1 MSIKGDQTRARL
13 LDAARDLAE
22 TGGYFQAGLSQITAD
37 SGAPRGSLYFHF
49 PGGKDQII
57 TEAVVRSGEEIAGL
71 IAGTPAATAAGL
83 VSTLIDL
90 LAGRLEDS
98 GWRKGCPVATVALDI
113 ASRNDAIQQAC
124 SAAYTAWERA
134 LRDRLLGYG
143 YDDGDAGEA
152 AAAVLALIEG
162 ALILAR
168 THRSREP
175 LTRAKRVAAQLL

>member
-1 MSIKGDQTRARL
+1 MSAKGDQTRARL

-37 SGAPRGSLYFHF
+37 SGAPRGSVYFHF

-57 TEAVVRSGEEIAGL
+57 TEALGRSGEEIAGL
-71 IAGTPAATAAGL
+71 IARAPAATAAGL
-83 VSTLIDL
+83 VSTLIDM
-90 LAGRLEDS
+90 LADRLEDS
-98 GWRKGCPVATVALDI
+98 GWRKGCPVATIALDV

-124 SAAYTAWERA
+124 SAAYSAWEQA

-143 YDDGDAGEA
+143 SGNAGEA
-152 AAAVLALIEG
+152 AATVLALIEG

-175 LTRAKRVAAQLL
+175 LTRAKRAAARLL